1 MIYTLEEIKDD
12 LQKLSEKQFYTK
24 HIIRSDNWYLE
35 HYLKRKPEEV
45 IHLLDDYRLIISESM
60 GVSLNSVMMVGSGK
74 LGYSLSPPDL
84 KTPGKS
90 KLFMPFNDDEKVR
103 KVSDLD
109 IAIISNEI
117 FQQYWSLFRKSFRMR
132 YQNTYLYLYQE
143 LYRGYINERN
153 IMEVEGCRK
162 QWKEVSVISK
172 KRIHEELCFRH
183 DISYRIYRS
192 WEDFEDYNIQNIRN
206 IKRGVSYEI

>member
-1 MIYTLEEIKDD
+1 MIYTLEEIKNDIQELD
-12 LQKLSEKQFYTK
+12 EKQFYTK

-35 HYLKRKPEEV
+35 HYLERPPEEV

-84 KTPGKS
+84 RAPEKS
-90 KLFMPFNDDEKVR
+90 KLFLPFNDDEKIR

-117 FQQYWSLFRKSFRMR
+117 FQQYWGLFRKSFRMK
-132 YQNTYLYLYQE
+132 YQSTYSHLYQE

-153 IMEVEGCRK
+153 IMVVEGCRK
-162 QWKEVSVISK
+162 EWNEAAIVSK
-172 KRIHEELCFRH
+172 KRIHEELRFRH
-183 DISYRIYRS
+183 EISYRIYRS
-192 WEDFEDYNIQNIRN
+192 WEDFEDYNLQNIKN
-206 IKRGVSYEI
+206 IKRGVSDEI